1 MLRYL
6 LGDQRGNLYVL
17 VLLKNNNGTVINISI
32 DGLGTTS
39 IPECISYL
47 DNGVVYIGSVYGDS
61 QLIRLKSKPEPAGN
75 HIEVIDS
82 YPNIGP
88 ILDMCVVE
96 SDKGNFQVVT
106 CSGAFKDGSIRVI
119 RSGIGIQE
127 QASVDVPGIKG
138 IWSLRANDEK
148 QFDRY
153 LVQSFV
159 GETRVLSIRGEE
171 LSEDEIPG
179 FVSEQTIFVSNVA
192 GGLILQVTGS
202 RAVLIDGASLQSVDT
217 YVAPK
222 AITIATSN
230 YQQLTL
236 ALSGAEIILFEIDT
250 SSRKLK
256 QVFTFHRL
264 PFKLLLNYLFF
275 FFLKNKKLIN

>member
-1 MLRYL
+1 MILLRYL

-61 QLIRLKSKPEPAGN
+61 QLIRLKSKPEPDGN

-179 FVSEQTIFVSNVA
+179 FASEQTIFVSNVA

-202 RAVLIDGASLQSVDT
+202 RAVLIDGTSLQSVDT

-230 YQQLTL
+230 YQQLTV

-250 SSRKLK
+250 TARKLK
-256 QVFTFHRL
+256 QVFTFHAT
-264 PFKLLLNYLFF
+264 F
-275 FFLKNKKLIN
+275 

>member
-1 MLRYL
+1 
-6 LGDQRGNLYVL
+6 
-17 VLLKNNNGTVINISI
+17 
-32 DGLGTTS
+32 
-39 IPECISYL
+39 
-47 DNGVVYIGSVYGDS
+47 
-61 QLIRLKSKPEPAGN
+61 
-75 HIEVIDS
+75 
-82 YPNIGP
+82 
-88 ILDMCVVE
+88 MCVVE

-179 FVSEQTIFVSNVA
+179 FASEQTIFVSNVA

-202 RAVLIDGASLQSVDT
+202 RAVLIDGTSLQSVDT

-230 YQQLTL
+230 YQQLTV

-250 SSRKLK
+250 TARKLK
-256 QVFTFHRL
+256 QVFTFHTT
-264 PFKLLLNYLFF
+264 F
-275 FFLKNKKLIN
+275 